1 MAPPEPQ
8 SGVCASRPHSNT
20 VCFTTQDLAQFSAA
34 SGDRNPLHLSEEY
47 ARATPYGEPVVFGML
62 GVLAALGH
70 LADRHDRLLQR
81 ISVEFRNPLA
91 IGVHYL
97 PEVLETSAE
106 RASVKLY
113 DGTRLMLK
121 ATFFFVSGHRDVS
134 ATNMREAAWFAE
146 AKDRKKE
153 DLPAGTRVTG
163 VYGPATSKLAPLIT
177 RWQLSQK
184 GATAMQIA
192 AMMWTSFVVGMELP
206 GKRAVFWR
214 LELTFHPEDGSQGTP
229 LSYDV
234 TVQDFDERFDL
245 LHSAGTLSAAGTRFA
260 TADMWAFVRQD
271 SPQPSLRRLT
281 DLLPRSERL
290 KGKVALVIGG
300 SRGLGAAITQALA
313 SQGCTVFLNYHR
325 CRREAEEILASL
337 GDASRLIELAQG
349 DASEIEWCRM
359 LRQRIV
365 ERYGGLDL
373 LIGNASPPIRPL
385 SFVPEKLAQF
395 QTFLT
400 QSVALAG
407 MPMSTFLNDLS
418 ERSGWNVLVSSAF
431 VIDRPAEW
439 PHYVTAKCAIEG
451 LAQWAAVH
459 SPKVHTLI
467 VRPPKLLTDQT
478 NTTVGRQGA
487 MEIERA
493 AAAIVT
499 RIAYP
504 GSAPTGEILET
515 FELNPEAS
523 R

>member
-1 MAPPEPQ
+1 MAPAETP
-8 SGVCASRPHSNT
+8 SVARPSPPHVTT

-81 ISVEFRNPLA
+81 LSVEFRNPLTV
-91 IGVHYL
+91 GVPYRL
-97 PEVLETSAE
+97 VALETSAE
-106 RASVKLY
+106 RACVKLY

-121 ATFFFVSGHRDVS
+121 ATFIFVPGREKTRDAHVP
-134 ATNMREAAWFAE
+134 EAASFTE
-146 AKDRKKE
+146 AVDRKKE
-153 DLPAGTRVTG
+153 DLPAGTRVAG
-163 VYGPATSKLAPLIT
+163 VYGPATSELAQMTT
-177 RWQLSQK
+177 RWRLSEK
-184 GATAMQIA
+184 GVTAMQIA
-192 AMMWTSFVVGMELP
+192 AMLWASFVVGMELP

-214 LELTFHPEDGSQGTP
+214 LELTLNPEAPQDTP

-245 LHSAGTLSAAGTRFA
+245 LHSAGTLSAAGTHCA
-260 TADMWAFVRQD
+260 TANMWAFVRQD
-271 SPQPSLRRLT
+271 SPQPSLLRLT
-281 DLLPRSERL
+281 DLIPRSGRL

-313 SQGCTVFLNYHR
+313 SQGCTVFLNYHQ
-325 CRREAEEILASL
+325 CRAEAEKIRASL
-337 GDASRLIELAQG
+337 GDTSRLIELAQG
-349 DASEIEWCRM
+349 DASEIEWCRT

-385 SFVPEKLAQF
+385 SFVPEKVAQF
-395 QTFLT
+395 QSFLA

-407 MPMSTFLNDLS
+407 IPMATFLNDLA

-431 VIDRPAEW
+431 VKDHPAEW
-439 PHYVTAKCAIEG
+439 PHYVTAKCATEG
-451 LAQWAAVH
+451 LAQWAAVQY
-459 SPKVHTLI
+459 PKVHTLI

-487 MEIERA
+487 MEVERA

-504 GSAPTGEILET
+504 ESAPTGEILET